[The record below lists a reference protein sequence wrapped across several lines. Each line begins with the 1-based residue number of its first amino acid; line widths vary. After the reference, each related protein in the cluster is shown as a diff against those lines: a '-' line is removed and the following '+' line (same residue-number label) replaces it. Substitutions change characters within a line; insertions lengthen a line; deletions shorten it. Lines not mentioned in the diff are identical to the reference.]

1 MMKAVFLDSITDI
14 DSSSWQQVVGN
25 DYPFLR
31 HDFLAAME
39 LSGSACSD
47 TGWQAQHLLVYQQ
60 QRLVAVMPLYLKD
73 HSYGEYI
80 FDWNWANA
88 YQRYG
93 LPYYPKLLSAI
104 PFTPATGAR
113 LSYLDT
119 IDPEPLYRFVAAALK
134 SHAEQLQASSIHIL
148 LPIEQETRLWKQQG
162 LSTRTTSQYHWFNH
176 QYQHFDDFLDT
187 FNSRKRKNLNKE
199 RRRIGEQGI
208 SLQRYSG
215 QQISAEM
222 WDVFYHFYQTTYAKR
237 SGHGGYLRRQF
248 FDLIHHSMLDQI
260 MLVLAKHGDRYVA
273 GALYFF
279 SSSTLYG
286 RYWGCSDEF
295 EMLHFEACYYQGIEF
310 CIERGLSKFD
320 AGAQGEHKI
329 QRGFEPTA
337 IWSNHWIK
345 DPQFA
350 AAIQNYIDQEADS
363 NQQYMDEA
371 KNYLPFKKTD

>member
-14 DSSSWQQVVGN
+14 DAASWQQVVGN

-31 HDFLAAME
+31 HEFLAAME
-39 LSGSACSD
+39 LSKSACSD

-60 QRLVAVMPLYLKD
+60 QQLVAVMPLYLKD

-80 FDWNWANA
+80 FDWSWANA

-113 LSYLDT
+113 LSFLDKL
-119 IDPEPLYRFVAAALK
+119 DPEPLYRFVAASLQ
-134 SHAEQLQASSIHIL
+134 SRAEQLEASSIHIL
-148 LPIEQETRLWKQQG
+148 LPIEQETRLWQQQG
-162 LSTRTTSQYHWFNH
+162 LGTRTTSQYHWYNQH
-176 QYQHFDDFLDT
+176 YQHFDDFLNT

-208 SLQRYSG
+208 SLQRYTG

-248 FDLIHHSMLDQI
+248 FDLIHHNMLDQI
-260 MLVLAKHGDRYVA
+260 MLVLAKHGDHYVA

-279 SSSTLYG
+279 SSTTLYG
-286 RYWGCSDEF
+286 RYWGCSEEF

-310 CIERGLSKFD
+310 CIERGLTKFD

-329 QRGFEPTA
+329 QRGFVPTA

-345 DPQFA
+345 DQQFA
-350 AAIQNYIDQEADS
+350 AAIQDYISQETDS
-363 NQQYMDEA
+363 NQQHMDEA
-371 KNYLPFKKTD
+371 KNYLPFKKAD